1 MKLMLN
7 QALQE
12 LLQNEN
18 IDMESNIEISNNI
31 LNFDIND
38 LQESE
43 YYGYSIRV
51 DKVFLWKKLNIF
63 WYYNISIMIWSYL
76 LWRINSDKFICTI
89 QYDDW
94 IDLWDDYFWF
104 FIKIFSVK
112 WYNNYFWKKWIFAVD
127 IPYAVIKL

>member
-112 WYNNYFWKKWIFAVD
+112 WYNSYFWKKWIFAVD